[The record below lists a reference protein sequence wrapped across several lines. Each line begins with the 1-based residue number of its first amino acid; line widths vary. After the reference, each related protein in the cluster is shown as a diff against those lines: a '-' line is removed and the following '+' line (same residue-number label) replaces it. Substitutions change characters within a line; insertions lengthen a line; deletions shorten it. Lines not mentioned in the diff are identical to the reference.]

1 MEFVYNKDRKI
12 VMEIKLMMINIF
24 HQVVDYYKIKMHK
37 HVEYQLMNLYLNMD
51 LLIKF

>member
-1 MEFVYNKDRKI
+1 MEFVYNKNQKI

-24 HQVVDYYKIKMHK
+24 HQVLGHYKIKMHK

-51 LLIKF
+51 LVIKF